1 MGLFDKVFGN
11 KQAQINTGNK
21 TSFKFM
27 DTYNAQFSGFG
38 SNIYASDT
46 VRACIHSIASNVAK
60 LKPVHIRRI
69 DKEISNVHDNIEKLL
84 QLKPNAYMSA
94 YDMLYKTITN
104 LYNSN
109 NAFIYIDKD
118 ENENVI
124 GFYPINYSNIE
135 ILEDTKGNLYA
146 KFLFR
151 SGKPV
156 VLPYEQLIHL
166 RRFYNTN
173 DIFGESNEIALL
185 PTLEL
190 INTTNQGI
198 IHAVKSSAKLRGLL
212 KFTSTLRPEDMKKQ
226 RDVFMSDYMNIN
238 NDGGVAAVDSKMD
251 YQELK
256 SDNKL
261 IDDKQ
266 MKFIE
271 EKVYKYFNTNEKIV
285 TSNYTED
292 EWDAFYESVIEP
304 IAIQLSLEFT
314 SKLFSDRE
322 KGFGNEIVFEANRL
336 QYASMKSKISLIKEL
351 APLGMFTINECR
363 EIFNLAP
370 VDGGEIRLQTLN
382 VVNANKADQYQ
393 IGDDAGKGGDN
404 GNGEIQ
410 EN

>member
-1 MGLFDKVFGN
+1 MGLFNKVFGD
-11 KQAQINTGNK
+11 KQGQGAVGSK

-27 DTYNAQFSGFG
+27 DSYNAQFSSFG
-38 SNIYASDT
+38 SNIYISDT
-46 VRACIHSIASNVAK
+46 VRSCIHAIAGNVAK
-60 LKPVHIRRI
+60 LKPVHIRRAGKNI
-69 DKEISNVHDNIEKLL
+69 TNTHDNIERLL
-84 QLKPNAYMSA
+84 QVRPNPYMSA
-94 YDMLYKTITN
+94 YDMLYKTVTN

-109 NAFIYIDKD
+109 NAFIYIDTD
-118 ENENVI
+118 ENGVAQ

-135 ILEDTKGNLYA
+135 ILEDSQGNLYA

-151 SGKPV
+151 NGNPV

-212 KFTSTLRPEDMKKQ
+212 KFTQTLRPEDMKKQ
-226 RDVFMSDYMNIN
+226 KEDFMNDYMNVN

-251 YQELK
+251 YLELK

-261 IDDKQ
+261 VDDKQ

-271 EKVYKYFNTNEKIV
+271 EKVYKYFNINEKIV

-292 EWDAFYESVIEP
+292 EWDAFYESVVEP

-314 SKLFSDRE
+314 SKLFSARE

-336 QYASMKSKISLIKEL
+336 QYANIKSKISLIKEL

-363 EIFNLAP
+363 EIFNLSP

-382 VVNANKADQYQ
+382 VINADKADKYQ
-393 IGDDAGKGGDN
+393 IGDDVGKGGDEN
-404 GNGEIQ
+404 NGETQ
-410 EN
+410 